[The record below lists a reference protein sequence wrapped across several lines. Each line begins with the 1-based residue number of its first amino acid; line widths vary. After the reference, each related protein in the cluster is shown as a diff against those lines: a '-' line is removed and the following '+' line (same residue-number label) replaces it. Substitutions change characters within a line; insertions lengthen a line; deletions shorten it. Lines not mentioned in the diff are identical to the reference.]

1 MTPHALVLGA
11 VVGAW
16 AAFAVPWWLAGGA
29 VLWWRFRRRSRGAI
43 WWGAMAMM
51 LLASLSST
59 HALRSL
65 DLPPADE
72 FDDWVTLVDDP
83 RASGPVGVRATV
95 RWGRRLIVASAHG
108 SVAGRL
114 DDALAGERVHL
125 RGTVR
130 PVAEGDTRAI
140 HRHVVGR
147 LTVSE
152 VVAEVGAA
160 PVGSAANAVRRTLAD
175 GAASLDRDDRA
186 LFLGMVMGDD
196 RGQGPVTADDFRA
209 AGLGHLLVVSGQNV
223 AFVLA
228 VAMPV
233 AGRLRPAGRAAVL
246 LLVLGLFAI
255 MTRFEPSVLR
265 ATAMAGVGI
274 GSAALGRPTDGRA
287 GLSWAVAGLLLVDPF
302 LVHVVAFR
310 LSAAATAGIVWLGAP
325 LAGRLPGPAWFR
337 VPVATTV
344 AAQLAVSPVLVAIF
358 GPIPLASLPANVLA
372 GPASG
377 AVMIWGCT
385 AGLLA
390 GVLGGTVATVIHWP
404 TEALLWWIGGIAAGA
419 AAAPAAMLGS
429 LPLALLAG
437 AVGLA
442 LWRPWPRAGT
452 VSALVSVVVCAGAW
466 MLAPSPADGVTA
478 LGDGV
483 TIVHRSGGSVVVL
496 DNPAP
501 ARVVLERLRTAGV
514 RRLWLVVASDGDRAD
529 ADAVLAIVDRF
540 GAVPIAA
547 PPLHR
552 VPGARTV
559 QVGRVIDAG
568 AIRLEIVAVEP
579 RIEFRVVGGIG

>member
-1 MTPHALVLGA
+1 V
-11 VVGAW
+11 
-16 AAFAVPWWLAGGA
+16 
-29 VLWWRFRRRSRGAI
+29 
-43 WWGAMAMM
+43 
-51 LLASLSST
+51 
-59 HALRSL
+59 
-65 DLPPADE
+65 
-72 FDDWVTLVDDP
+72 
-83 RASGPVGVRATV
+83 AT
-95 RWGRRLIVASAHG
+95 AHG
-108 SVAGRL
+108 AVAGRL
-114 DDALAGERVHL
+114 DDALAGERVRL

-130 PVAEGDTRAI
+130 PVSAGDTRAV

-147 LTVSE
+147 LTVTD
-152 VVAEVGAA
+152 VVAEAPAA
-160 PVGSAANAVRRTLAD
+160 PVGTAANAVRRTLAD
-175 GAASLDRDDRA
+175 GASSLDRDDRA

-233 AGRLRPAGRAAVL
+233 AGRLRPAGRAAAL

-265 ATAMAGVGI
+265 ATAMAGIGI

-325 LAGRLPGPAWFR
+325 LAERLPGPGWFR

-372 GPASG
+372 GM
-377 AVMIWGCT
+377 V
-385 AGLLA
+385 
-390 GVLGGTVATVIHWP
+390 GGTVATIIHWP
-404 TEALLWWIGGIAAGA
+404 TEALLWWIGGIARHA

-429 LPLALLAG
+429 AQLAFLAG

-442 LWRPWPRAGT
+442 LWRPGRRTGS
-452 VSALVSVVVCAGAW
+452 VSALVSVVVCAAAW
-466 MLAPSPADGVTA
+466 LFAPSPADGVTA

-483 TIVHRSGGSVVVL
+483 TMVHRSGGSVIVL
-496 DNPAP
+496 DDPAP
-501 ARVVLERLRTAGV
+501 ARIVLERLRTAGV
-514 RRLWLVVASDGDRAD
+514 RRPWLVVARDGDRAD
-529 ADAVLAIVDRF
+529 ADAVLAIADRF
-540 GAVPIAA
+540 GAVPVAA

-559 QVGRVIDAG
+559 QPGRVVDAG
-568 AIRLEIVAVEP
+568 PIRIEIVEVEP
-579 RIEFRVVGGIG
+579 RIEFLVGASID

>member
-1 MTPHALVLGA
+1 MTPHALVVGA
-11 VVGAW
+11 VIGAL
-16 AAFAVPWWLAGGA
+16 AAVAVPWWLAGGA

-43 WWGAMAMM
+43 GWGVVAMM
-51 LLASLSST
+51 LLTSLSAT

-65 DLPPADE
+65 DFPPADE

-83 RASGPVGVRATV
+83 RASGPVGVRVTV
-95 RWGRRLIVASAHG
+95 RWGRRLIVATAHG
-108 SVAGRL
+108 AVAGRL
-114 DDALAGERVHL
+114 DDALAGERVRL

-130 PVAEGDTRAI
+130 PVSAGDTRAV

-147 LTVSE
+147 LTVTE
-152 VVAEVGAA
+152 VVAEAPAA
-160 PVGSAANAVRRTLAD
+160 PVGTAANAVRRTLAD
-175 GAASLDRDDRA
+175 GASSLDRDDRA

-228 VAMPV
+228 VAMPA

-265 ATAMAGVGI
+265 ATAMAGIGI

-325 LAGRLPGPAWFR
+325 LAQRLPGPGWFR

-385 AGLLA
+385 AGLVA
-390 GVLGGTVATVIHWP
+390 GMVGGTVATIIHWP
-404 TEALLWWIGGIAAGA
+404 TEALLWWIGGIARHA
-419 AAAPAAMLGS
+419 AAGPAAMLGS
-429 LPLALLAG
+429 VHLAFLAG

-442 LWRPWPRAGT
+442 LWRPGRRTGS
-452 VSALVSVVVCAGAW
+452 VSALFSVVVCAAAW
-466 MLAPSPADGVTA
+466 LFAPSPADGVTA

-483 TIVHRSGGSVVVL
+483 TMVHRSGGSVIVL
-496 DNPAP
+496 DDPAP
-501 ARVVLERLRTAGV
+501 ARIVLERLRTAGV
-514 RRLWLVVASDGDRAD
+514 RRPWLVVARDGDRAD
-529 ADAVLAIVDRF
+529 ADAVLAIADRF
-540 GAVPIAA
+540 GAVPVAA

-559 QVGRVIDAG
+559 QPGRVVDAG
-568 AIRLEIVAVEP
+568 PIRIEIVEVEP
-579 RIEFRVVGGIG
+579 RIEFLVGAAID